1 MKKNKKRFTPFDIS
15 IWMTLAVTFILGA
28 IAGGAVS
35 HIHLLNGTF
44 EKTEKRSMVDPVE
57 CTLHHYTF
65 NSGDSKLVEELI
77 KLHKNELGNIKR
89 SMPTRS
95 IYFESLFRDTTGDSN
110 TLYLLK
116 VFRKGKQP
124 QPTVEVNLQK
134 KLDSLSTQVWKDH
147 LKNSI
152 KAQITLMPDF
162 IEKAVARQQYEHLD

>member
-1 MKKNKKRFTPFDIS
+1 
-15 IWMTLAVTFILGA
+15 
-28 IAGGAVS
+28 
-35 HIHLLNGTF
+35 
-44 EKTEKRSMVDPVE
+44 
-57 CTLHHYTF
+57 
-65 NSGDSKLVEELI
+65 
-77 KLHKNELGNIKR
+77 
-89 SMPTRS
+89 MPTRS

-116 VFRKGKQP
+116 VFRKRKQP